1 MCAIYFRSSPF
12 TSKVPKNDVKL
23 ESFESE
29 ENCVCMRGKLFYL
42 PYHPAP
48 PLLLVTNLGNPNQ
61 LTPFGRFY

>member
-42 PYHPAP
+42 PYHPGSTV
-48 PLLLVTNLGNPNQ
+48 VTH
-61 LTPFGRFY
+61 

>member
-23 ESFESE
+23 ESCESE

-42 PYHPAP
+42 PYHPAWTVLVASWI
-48 PLLLVTNLGNPNQ
+48 PLFAV
-61 LTPFGRFY
+61 

>member
-42 PYHPAP
+42 PYHPGQ
-48 PLLLVTNLGNPNQ
+48 T
-61 LTPFGRFY
+61 FIGRSMVDMMIK